1 MAASM
6 KKPIEEVEEIS
17 LFSPLVDTLM
27 SHVVEIISG
36 PASVSRSSSRS
47 EGPTAE
53 EEDEGNRGRRN
64 GRRQEAAAQRRA
76 GEVPGDELRKGAQAE
91 SCRKLHLATEIGLDP
106 KQVAVWFQIRRA
118 RWKSKQLEDEY
129 VRLRSSHDTAL
140 VEKCRLENEVLM
152 LRDKLA
158 KSEEEIKRLASFA
171 EGCVGSVES
180 AVVGSPSSSLTSA
193 THLGEFGME
202 EADEIYATASYG
214 DRYYYLM
221 ELGYLYGM

>member
-1 MAASM
+1 MNFG
-6 KKPIEEVEEIS
+6 KE
-17 LFSPLVDTLM
+17 
-27 SHVVEIISG
+27 
-36 PASVSRSSSRS
+36 
-47 EGPTAE
+47 
-53 EEDEGNRGRRN
+53 
-64 GRRQEAAAQRRA
+64 
-76 GEVPGDELRKGAQAE
+76 RKLE

-106 KQVAVWFQIRRA
+106 KQVAVWFQNRRA

-171 EGCVGSVES
+171 EGCVGGVES